1 VREQVTLQM
10 IYDEVKRVNQR
21 LNLIEGIIEEVI
33 TKALPEAQLSKQK
46 INEIKKSIKE
56 MKRGNYVTLEEPNSS
71 PPRTQFL
78 HSK

>member
-1 VREQVTLQM
+1 MRKIHGTAEG
-10 IYDEVKRVNQR
+10 IKKERVNER

-56 MKRGNYVTLEEPNSS
+56 MKRGNYQLLSCC
-71 PPRTQFL
+71 
-78 HSK
+78 